1 VFHQLVHWGLKY
13 EQLAGLLEIEIKTVG
28 VPLASPLEIEIKT
41 VGVPPAGPLG
51 IEIWAAGRSI
61 GD

>member
-1 VFHQLVHWGLKY
+1 MSSWPVHWGLKY
-13 EQLAGLLEIEIKTVG
+13 EQ
-28 VPLASPLEIEIKT
+28 LASPLEIEIKT